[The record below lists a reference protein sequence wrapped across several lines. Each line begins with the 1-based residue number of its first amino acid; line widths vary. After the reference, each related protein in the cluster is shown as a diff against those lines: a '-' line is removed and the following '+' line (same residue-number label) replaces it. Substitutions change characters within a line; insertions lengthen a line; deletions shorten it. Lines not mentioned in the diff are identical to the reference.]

1 MTPLPLW
8 LIRLCSLPQTSPE
21 PPKPNPVRSP
31 LSSPLRDLILQR
43 IRESGPL
50 TAAEFI
56 DLALYHPQYGYYSTA
71 PKRSGRRGDFI
82 TGVDIG
88 PLFGEMLA
96 VQLEEMWCELG
107 RPVTFDLVEAGA
119 GSGRLMCDVLD
130 AVRATGSGF
139 YGALRVTLVERSAAA
154 RAAHLTMLAAHAAR
168 IEGSREELPEG
179 VEGAIIA
186 NELLDALPL
195 HIAVRTGAGLR
206 EIYVTADGSQLRE
219 AVAELSTPRIAEYVE
234 RADAP
239 LDEGTRIEVALE
251 AAAWI
256 QSAAHRLRR
265 GFLILFDYGYDDA
278 ARSARGTL
286 TAYTHHTCAT
296 DGWLDEPGERDI
308 TAHVDFT
315 ALQHDAEI
323 AGLDRLGAT
332 DQTYFLMGLG
342 IVERLDGSTDP
353 ISTARR
359 RTATS
364 LVLPEGL
371 GGAQKVLVFGNKVGR
386 PRLRGLSKTRLT

>member
-56 DLALYHPQYGYYSTA
+56 DLAQ
-71 PKRSGRRGDFI
+71 
-82 TGVDIG
+82 
-88 PLFGEMLA
+88 
-96 VQLEEMWCELG
+96 
-107 RPVTFDLVEAGA
+107 
-119 GSGRLMCDVLD
+119 
-130 AVRATGSGF
+130 
-139 YGALRVTLVERSAAA
+139 
-154 RAAHLTMLAAHAAR
+154 
-168 IEGSREELPEG
+168 
-179 VEGAIIA
+179 
-186 NELLDALPL
+186 
-195 HIAVRTGAGLR
+195 
-206 EIYVTADGSQLRE
+206 
-219 AVAELSTPRIAEYVE
+219 
-234 RADAP
+234 
-239 LDEGTRIEVALE
+239 
-251 AAAWI
+251 
-256 QSAAHRLRR
+256 
-265 GFLILFDYGYDDA
+265 
-278 ARSARGTL
+278 
-286 TAYTHHTCAT
+286 
-296 DGWLDEPGERDI
+296 RDI

-359 RTATS
+359 RAATS

-371 GGAQKVLVFGNKVGR
+371 GGAQKVLVFGNNVGR